1 MQTTIGSHGLALV
14 STQDF
19 SVRMRKHWSETLN
32 MSIPPPLMAAHR
44 LMAEEFQRLTINN
57 ATVEGGSA
65 SVVLPLPTGSGKTQ
79 GTCLYASMQADLN
92 VHVSEKTKP
101 VGVVIITRLIE
112 DADDIAKQINELSG
126 RVVAVA
132 HHTKSKADAVDVF
145 NSDVLVICHQAF
157 LNAARGWG
165 VQDPGRWRRLS
176 QWRGGDRHLFIIDEA
191 LANVVESNKTTAPNL
206 TTVLMGIPQELRQ
219 RFPGAITTLELTKRW
234 LVAKET
240 SHADASP
247 QLLWGGGSERV
258 PCELR
263 LLREALQDVDFDAS
277 LFKEEAS
284 TVVAEILQ
292 DVEAMFASFAYYF
305 KSGDQHSINGATY
318 LLPPGL
324 PGAVILDATAKNDVL
339 YQLLDTRVHV
349 ATIPPNVRD
358 YSNVTIHVA
367 LTSSGLGKSVSDD
380 TKHLRLPR
388 LAKCLSEQISPER
401 SVFLCVHKH
410 SEALAET
417 FSTDRLKLKVG
428 HWGAIDGKNS
438 WKDCDVAV
446 IFGLYYMDQR
456 RAINNLFATHG
467 PQDTVWLRANT
478 HKQQVNLVNVIMQR
492 HLSTSIVQ
500 AINRICCRRVI
511 DEEGRC
517 PVSDVYILLPKN
529 WQGDAI
535 LDDIQVNMPGI
546 KVVPWDFEPDGPKVY
561 APRNGSAHAAI
572 ISLMRGREPGLTPF
586 PFIQGQLSLSP
597 KQIGRVKAQL
607 LNGGSN
613 IAKALREIGVSY
625 LVTGVGR
632 GSKSY
637 LVKA

>member
-1 MQTTIGSHGLALV
+1 MQTAIGSHGLALV
-14 STQDF
+14 SPQDF

-32 MSIPPPLMAAHR
+32 MSMPPPLMAAHR
-44 LMAEEFQRLTINN
+44 LMAEEFQRLIINN
-57 ATVEGGSA
+57 ATVEGGST

-79 GTCLYASMQADLN
+79 GTCLYASMQAGLN
-92 VHVSEKTKP
+92 VHATEKTKP
-101 VGVVIITRLIE
+101 IGVVIITRLIE

-132 HHTKSKADAVDVF
+132 HHTKNKADTVDVF

-165 VQDPGRWRRLS
+165 VQDRGRWGRLS

-191 LANVVESNKTTAPNL
+191 LANVVESNQVTAPNL

-219 RFPGAITTLELTKRW
+219 RFPGAIKTLELTKRW

-240 SHADASP
+240 SDADASP
-247 QLLWGGGSERV
+247 QLLWDGGSERV
-258 PCELR
+258 PSELR
-263 LLREALQDVDFDAS
+263 LLREALQDVDFDPS

-292 DVEAMFASFAYYF
+292 DAEAMFASFAYYF
-305 KSGDQHSINGATY
+305 KSGDQRSINGATY

-324 PGAVILDATAKNDVL
+324 PGAVILDATAENDVL

-367 LTSSGLGKSVSDD
+367 RTSSGLGKSVSDD

-388 LAKCLSEQISPER
+388 LAKCLSEEISPKR

-417 FSTDRLKLKVG
+417 FSTDRLKLNVG

-446 IFGLYYMDQR
+446 IFGL
-456 RAINNLFATHG
+456 
-467 PQDTVWLRANT
+467 
-478 HKQQVNLVNVIMQR
+478 
-492 HLSTSIVQ
+492 
-500 AINRICCRRVI
+500 
-511 DEEGRC
+511 
-517 PVSDVYILLPKN
+517 
-529 WQGDAI
+529 
-535 LDDIQVNMPGI
+535 
-546 KVVPWDFEPDGPKVY
+546 
-561 APRNGSAHAAI
+561 
-572 ISLMRGREPGLTPF
+572 
-586 PFIQGQLSLSP
+586 
-597 KQIGRVKAQL
+597 
-607 LNGGSN
+607 
-613 IAKALREIGVSY
+613 
-625 LVTGVGR
+625 
-632 GSKSY
+632 
-637 LVKA
+637 